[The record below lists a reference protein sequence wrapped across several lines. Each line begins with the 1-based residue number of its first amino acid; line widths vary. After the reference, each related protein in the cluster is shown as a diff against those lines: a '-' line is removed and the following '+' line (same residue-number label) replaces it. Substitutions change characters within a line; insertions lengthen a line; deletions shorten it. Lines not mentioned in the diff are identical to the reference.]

1 MAKINIIIADDKEEI
16 HESLRDTLDSINFDY
31 NIIKD
36 CYDIMG
42 VLRYLYSMG
51 KDENTEYAD
60 VLILD
65 HDFGG
70 SGKRGL
76 DSLPDIRKICPMLPI
91 LMLTTYDGD
100 EEFVVARK
108 KYNIDYIQKPAKATD
123 LRWRIMSIIDQ
134 MDNWDLLSATIK
146 ENEEMQAAMKEKEN
160 VKVLPKDIL
169 NLIQNIFPDVDFLPK
184 AFRLL
189 SNTHDTKKDWNRM
202 FRCLKVIDWKNEM
215 NAPAGTKVQKYK
227 DGGNNTWEYRFSQ
240 AGRIFVQRRENEKP
254 LVLLIDP
261 THSYSDMPALY

>member
-1 MAKINIIIADDKEEI
+1 MAKINIIIADDKEDI

-31 NIIKD
+31 NIVKD
-36 CYDIMG
+36 CYDTMG

-51 KDENTEYAD
+51 KDESTEYAD

-76 DSLPDIRKICPMLPI
+76 DALPDIRKICPMLPI

-100 EEFVVARK
+100 EEFVIARK

-134 MDNWDLLSATIK
+134 MNNWDLLSTTIK

-227 DGGNNTWEYRFSQ
+227 DGGNYTWEYRFSQ